1 MKLCLS
7 LLAFC
12 FFMGA
17 VNLFAQ
23 DSTDEAVQDSE
34 IVRFGFI
41 DTIMGN
47 VNENDVKVAVS
58 VWIKSLTQEMSLP
71 VDAVIAIYS
80 ALSEVASN
88 LAENRVDVVYIT
100 TPQLFAV
107 QELLAEDALLA
118 VQQSGSITEEY
129 IVLVPDNSPA
139 GNVGDLKG
147 KKLRVLD
154 NARTCLSLHW
164 LNVFLS
170 EKGLGILDT
179 HFKNYKL
186 VNKINDAVLPVF
198 FKQADACMVT
208 RKGFDVMVELN
219 PQIARQMK
227 IISTSPS
234 YIPAVFTFRKSYQ
247 SEIKHI
253 LFRDIQKMVESSSG
267 AQLLTIFQMD
277 GMQQISKADLA
288 DTISLLEKDQRT
300 GH

>member
-1 MKLCLS
+1 MS

-12 FFMGA
+12 FLLGA
-17 VNLFAQ
+17 ANIYAQ
-23 DSTDEAVQDSE
+23 DPTDEAVQDAE

-47 VNENDVKVAVS
+47 VNENDVKVAVG
-58 VWIKSLTQEMSLP
+58 VWIKSLTKEMSLP
-71 VDAVIAIYS
+71 VEAVISIYS
-80 ALSEVASN
+80 AMSEVESN
-88 LAENRVDVVYIT
+88 LAKNRVDVVYIT
-100 TPQLFAV
+100 TSQLFEV
-107 QELLAEDALLA
+107 YDLLAEDALLA
-118 VQQSGSITEEY
+118 VQQSGTITEEY
-129 IVLVPDNSPA
+129 ILLVPEDSPA

-147 KKLRVLD
+147 KNLRVLD

-170 EKGLGILDT
+170 EKGLGTLDS
-179 HFKNYKL
+179 HFKSYKL

-198 FKQADACMVT
+198 FKQADACLVT

-227 IISTSPS
+227 IIKTSPS

-247 SEIKHI
+247 SEIKQI
-253 LFRDIQKMVESSSG
+253 LLRDIQKMVESSSG
-267 AQLLTIFQMD
+267 EQLLTIFQMD
-277 GMQQISKADLA
+277 GMQQISEADLA
-288 DTISLLEKDQRT
+288 DSILLMKKDQGT